1 MTDKPAPSHSSSPSP
16 WARRMHARLKRLFG
30 QTVAA
35 IERRNRTRLGPKP
48 WRGKK
53 RKPAAAQT

>member
-1 MTDKPAPSHSSSPSP
+1 
-16 WARRMHARLKRLFG
+16 MHARLKRLFG
-30 QTVAA
+30 QTVAS